1 MNEKIQNLIRYFN
14 SKGAVQMDGSVKGA
28 VALEVR
34 KTMFS
39 QAAKI
44 LKEADFR
51 LMAEWASDETFF
63 DRGFAVYAAYNNG
76 SDYLVVKTEMPSGE
90 SSFPTLTKHFPGAY
104 RLERQIESLFGL
116 TPGGHPDLRPWIKH
130 EDWPEDSYPLRKQF
144 DAATAVRRVERDYKW
159 ARAQGEGVFEI
170 AVGPVHAGIIEPGH
184 FRFQAVGEDII
195 NLETRLGYV
204 HKGIEKRFEAL
215 SWDEAVRLSGRVS
228 GDSTVAHAVAFCMAA
243 EEASGCVPPERAR
256 YLRAA
261 MIERERIANHLG
273 DIGAVCNDTAFAFL
287 HYQFSILREKILRT
301 NLKVLGH
308 RLLMDRIAL
317 GGVCADLTKEGAD
330 AILSEIEEISS
341 EFERL
346 VRIYEDN
353 PSLEDRVFSTGVL
366 KPEVAKALGVVG
378 FVGRASGQK
387 LDARLQNPFAPYD
400 KIVPKA
406 PLLKSGDVHARV
418 WVRIEEVRES
428 MRLVKELV
436 GGLPDGALA
445 SGWVRPLPG
454 QSGFSVVEGW
464 RGEIVYWVQC
474 APDRSINRCMVRD
487 PSSMNWLAIEQAI
500 RGNIVPDFP
509 LCNKSFNQ
517 SYSGHDL

>member
-14 SKGAVQMDGSVKGA
+14 SKGAVLMDGSVNGA

-51 LMAEWASDETFF
+51 LAAEWASDETFF
-63 DRGFAVYAAYNNG
+63 DRGFAVYAAYNNE
-76 SDYLVVKTEMPSGE
+76 SDYLVIKSELAAGE

-130 EDWPEDSYPLRKQF
+130 EDWPEDSYPLRKSF
-144 DAATAVRRVERDYKW
+144 DAATAVRRVERDYRW

-243 EEASGCVPPERAR
+243 EEASGCLPPERAR
-256 YLRAA
+256 YLRAI

-273 DIGAVCNDTAFAFL
+273 DIGAISNDTAFAFL
-287 HYQFSILREKILRT
+287 HYQFSVLREKVLRT
-301 NLKVLGH
+301 NQKVFGH
-308 RLLMDRIAL
+308 RLLMDRVVL
-317 GGVCADLTKEGAD
+317 GGVCADIGSDGVDAVLAELKEVSA
-330 AILSEIEEISS
+330 

-353 PSLEDRVFSTGVL
+353 PSLEDRIFGTGVL

-378 FVGRASGQK
+378 FVARASGQK
-387 LDARLQNPFAPYD
+387 LDGRLQNPFPPYD
-400 KIVPKA
+400 KFVPNV

-428 MRLVKELV
+428 FRLVKGLL
-436 GGLPDGALA
+436 GGLPDGALV
-445 SGWVRPLPG
+445 SSWVKPLPG

-464 RGEIVYWVQC
+464 RGEIVYWVQS
-474 APDRSINRCMVRD
+474 APDGGINRCMVRD